1 MSMVCCWHA
10 GISMCVATLQCL
22 RERAVRVWRTCGGI
36 RKKSAHARTAHPL
49 NLVIFPDL
57 KITSTLGTFTFLR
70 EFVREEQQRTELVLG
85 AVQTRQ
91 AVVSLPKS
99 QPTTTFPRRAPVS
112 CYLPPRSES
121 SPPSRLFTRI
131 GSTAKD
137 LGQICTR
144 IITLVDVWGVT
155 SALTGADG

>member
-1 MSMVCCWHA
+1 MCTGMCSMLPGTMVCCWHA

-131 GSTAKD
+131 FEQGK
-137 LGQICTR
+137 
-144 IITLVDVWGVT
+144 
-155 SALTGADG
+155 